1 MSALPSLEERSKLEV
16 LLRSS
21 DPLIKT
27 VKRILRTSCAPFF
40 ESELFSK
47 IPGSFSKFPA
57 IRSHSANSRV
67 IQQNFLLNNIIQ
79 QKVLLNNIIQQI
91 PGSIQQMFQ
100 QNPGWLASEARCELV
115 KQLHRQ
121 YAGRRA
127 NIIMDM
133 PI

>member
-1 MSALPSLEERSKLEV
+1 MGSNLQ
-16 LLRSS
+16 
-21 DPLIKT
+21 
-27 VKRILRTSCAPFF
+27 RILRTSCAPFF

-67 IQQNFLLNNIIQ
+67 IQQKVLLNNIIQ
-79 QKVLLNNIIQQI
+79 QKVLLNNFIQQKNLLNNIIQQNLKSFSKCFSKI
-91 PGSIQQMFQ
+91 
-100 QNPGWLASEARCELV
+100 PGWLASEARCELV

>member
-1 MSALPSLEERSKLEV
+1 MGSNLQ
-16 LLRSS
+16 
-21 DPLIKT
+21 
-27 VKRILRTSCAPFF
+27 RILRTSCAPFF

-67 IQQNFLLNNIIQ
+67 IQQKL
-79 QKVLLNNIIQQI
+79 LLNNIIQQI

>member
-1 MSALPSLEERSKLEV
+1 MGSNLQ
-16 LLRSS
+16 
-21 DPLIKT
+21 
-27 VKRILRTSCAPFF
+27 RILRTSCAPFF

-67 IQQNFLLNNIIQ
+67 IQQKLLLNNIIQ
-79 QKVLLNNIIQQI
+79 QKLLLNNIIQQKLLLNNIIQQI

-127 NIIMDM
+127 TIIMDL